1 MWKPTRFF
9 MKHTGEHTSPSSLAF
24 QKWLLLSYSLIL
36 IFVLA
41 VGVFLYQLSYKE
53 VKSGIDAQDN
63 TMLAA
68 AVRRMDANI
77 SNISNAARQLSG
89 SSDFTTLA
97 DFPTSD
103 PYQFNYLAYQ
113 TQTALKDSAILR
125 QLTASD
131 TFIYLKQ
138 TGYIISDTEFIPFG
152 SYAKYRLF
160 CTEDMAEKIRET
172 LNSEEHRSSFIPL
185 KEFDSRR
192 NGYLYFYPIAT
203 GNVFSEKYIQS
214 YLCCIIDQDM
224 AREYFS
230 GLLKK
235 NGSITALDSSG
246 NLKFSLTEG
255 TPEGQT
261 GDMIST
267 SFTSEYNNWTYTL
280 YQPESQAYYSINQ
293 YRTFFTGICLLSLIL
308 GGIMIY
314 YFSLISSR
322 PVAKMEDELVV
333 KEKLASSLNELVEKN
348 RPLVAESYMRRI
360 MEGNVPTDDEMEYIQ
375 TELHLNRT
383 GVKYHVL
390 YIEVYPS
397 EDYNIQLDNMALCL
411 QNFDVLVRDALE
423 RYFPDTGYLYKPSP
437 RIFAVLLASPDS
449 MDFEQVTAKEIEI
462 FHQFHAELL
471 NLYGIWSRGGFGQCN
486 AKLSN
491 TWKSYQQAKDARSIT
506 TAERYILSYT
516 DFIHSSD
523 IYYYPDI
530 MAAQLT
536 SAISTGSREQVTEI
550 FRLITKENMVNR
562 SLPHSQHRQLLTDVH
577 STLFKKRYSLSLSEG
592 KTFEEGSSGKE
603 KLDYIDRQLSE
614 ELNLKTLEQIALE
627 LCGFCVQE
635 GSSNE
640 LIAKIRTYITENYHD
655 PSLCLTKISDE
666 FNISENYFSSLFK
679 KETGENFSIYLEKL
693 RMAKAKE
700 LVENSDTGLSNLY
713 QYLGYNNAASF
724 RRVFKK
730 TYGIS
735 PKEMREQHHGS

>member
-172 LNSEEHRSSFIPL
+172 LNSEEHRS
-185 KEFDSRR
+185 
-192 NGYLYFYPIAT
+192 
-203 GNVFSEKYIQS
+203 
-214 YLCCIIDQDM
+214 
-224 AREYFS
+224 
-230 GLLKK
+230 
-235 NGSITALDSSG
+235 
-246 NLKFSLTEG
+246 
-255 TPEGQT
+255 
-261 GDMIST
+261 
-267 SFTSEYNNWTYTL
+267 
-280 YQPESQAYYSINQ
+280 
-293 YRTFFTGICLLSLIL
+293 
-308 GGIMIY
+308 
-314 YFSLISSR
+314 
-322 PVAKMEDELVV
+322 
-333 KEKLASSLNELVEKN
+333 
-348 RPLVAESYMRRI
+348 
-360 MEGNVPTDDEMEYIQ
+360 
-375 TELHLNRT
+375 
-383 GVKYHVL
+383 
-390 YIEVYPS
+390 
-397 EDYNIQLDNMALCL
+397 
-411 QNFDVLVRDALE
+411 
-423 RYFPDTGYLYKPSP
+423 
-437 RIFAVLLASPDS
+437 
-449 MDFEQVTAKEIEI
+449 
-462 FHQFHAELL
+462 
-471 NLYGIWSRGGFGQCN
+471 
-486 AKLSN
+486 
-491 TWKSYQQAKDARSIT
+491 SYQQAKDARSIT